1 MPAIP
6 RINTF
11 TITFP
16 PYTGVGNLGAPVV
29 SAPTSIPTGT
39 ITLAIPDN
47 SLQFYAMGINLAGVA
62 SSLVAVT
69 TALQT
74 FIDPTGGVRVKDAL
88 DPYQYQ
94 VVTQAL
100 SATGIPSPGAP
111 PVDVITP
118 NPLGGAMAASGAI
131 AGAAATAAALGST
144 AAVENFLSGTLGL
157 GAVLGAGTGFPDY
170 DAPMTVVNSSLGVI
184 NSCMTTIATL
194 ITMSVD
200 VPSRALVL
208 KSVMSVFSAALN
220 TQAITAAGRVPPPPP
235 VGI

>member
-6 RINTF
+6 RPQSV

-16 PYTGVGNLGAPVV
+16 PYTTPSGVGT
-29 SAPTSIPTGT
+29 PTIATGSF
-39 ITLAIPDN
+39 TLAIPDN
-47 SLQFYAMGINLAGVA
+47 SLQFYAMAINFAGIA

-69 TALQT
+69 SALQT
-74 FIDPTGGVRVKDAL
+74 VIDPTGGIRVKDNL

-100 SATGIPSPGAP
+100 TAAGIPSPGAP

-118 NPLGGAMAASGAI
+118 NPLGGAMAGTGAI

-144 AAVENFLSGTLGL
+144 AAVENFLSGTIGI
-157 GAVLGAGTGFPDY
+157 GPIVAVGTGFPDY

-184 NSCMTTIATL
+184 NTCMTTIATL
-194 ITMSVD
+194 VTLSVD

-220 TQAITAAGRVPPPPP
+220 TQSITAAGRVPPTPP